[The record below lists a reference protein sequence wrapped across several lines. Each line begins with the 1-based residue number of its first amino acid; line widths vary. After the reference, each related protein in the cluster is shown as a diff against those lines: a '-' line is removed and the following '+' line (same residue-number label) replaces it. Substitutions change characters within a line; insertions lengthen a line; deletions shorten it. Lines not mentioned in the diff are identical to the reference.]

1 MWYPTLLAA
10 RAQLRTVD
18 ENVPQA
24 LAGWRPTVSISV
36 VRRGDGFPQSRAPAA
51 LRPGRAALLLPAAA
65 EPDRSA
71 HGLAFAAAQHRPHR
85 AQHRSPTAS
94 PSPSRCSAAA
104 APWPP
109 PAAPRTRCWRQRAR
123 LLQTEQQILQQTIEA
138 YVNVIRDQ
146 ELLRL
151 NINNEQVLT
160 EQLRATS
167 ERFRVGE
174 ITRTDVAQAESRL
187 AGARANRTQSEGNL
201 QISRATFQR
210 LVGAPPL
217 RLIAPQPL
225 RPPVRTA
232 QEAGLIAAANN
243 PNVVAAL
250 FDEAQARDVIDIQLS
265 NLAPQLSVA
274 GPGLPQRQPAPAAH
288 PHHRRPAH
296 RQPHR
301 QVYQGGAEY
310 SAVRQARQDAQ
321 RSARRWTSSAARRRS
336 RRRQAWEQYQS
347 SRAQVDSQRAA
358 IRASEIALDG
368 VQREAIVGSRTTLE
382 VLNQE
387 QELLQNRTNL
397 VQALATAV
405 LQSYTLA
412 VGGRT
417 AHRPGSRPR
426 RRALRHARLLQRGPE
441 PLGRPRRLFRCRRA
455 GCGKAALRRSRPP
468 RRQRRGRRRDP
479 AGPTLMADP
488 HPSSP
493 PHRPGGPP
501 APAAGR
507 IGRSEHGG
515 HPGLHPSHPER
526 GRGGRAPRP
535 RLRRAGRPRG
545 GAARPHARDA
555 RRRPARGPRR
565 RRPRRRLPLRCSC
578 SPRKPRHRRPPNRL
592 PPPRP
597 HRCQP
602 QLRSRE
608 PTRCSRQR
616 QRRRPP
622 PPSAAFS
629 APSPPSAEAAW
640 RAAAAPPSRTWCARS
655 CGPC

>member
-1 MWYPTLLAA
+1 MTLRQRRRASTRGFALALALPGFVAAVAVAQPAYSQTLSEALAQTYANNPTLLAA

-24 LAGWRPTVSISV
+24 LAGWRPTVSVSAAV
-36 VRRGDGFPQSRAPAA
+36 GVSDSRSRALASGYDQTQQRSFFFYPPTQPSTTHIERSTLTSNVTITQPVFRGGRTVASTRRAENQVLAA
-51 LRPGRAALLLPAAA
+51 
-65 EPDRSA
+65 
-71 HGLAFAAAQHRPHR
+71 
-85 AQHRSPTAS
+85 
-94 PSPSRCSAAA
+94 
-104 APWPP
+104 
-109 PAAPRTRCWRQRAR
+109 RAR

-210 LVGAPPL
+210 LVGVAPL

-225 RPPVRTA
+225 VPPARTA

-265 NLAPQLSVA
+265 NLAPQLSVVGQA
-274 GPGLPQRQPAPAAH
+274 FRNDNQL
-288 PHHRRPAH
+288 
-296 RQPHR
+296 QPHSR
-301 QVYQGGAEY
+301 ITGGQLTANLTWQVYQGGAEY

-321 RSARRWTSSAARRRS
+321 RFRQTVDEQRRAATQQA
-336 RRRQAWEQYQS
+336 RQAWEQYQS

-412 VGGRT
+412 SAVGRLT
-417 AHRPGSRPR
+417 AQDLGLDVEPYDM
-426 RRALRHARLLQRGPE
+426 RAYYNAVRNRWAG
-441 PLGRPRRLFRCRRA
+441 LGDYSDVA
-455 GCGKAALRRSRPP
+455 E
-468 RRQRRGRRRDP
+468 RD
-479 AGPTLMADP
+479 
-488 HPSSP
+488 
-493 PHRPGGPP
+493 
-501 APAAGR
+501 
-507 IGRSEHGG
+507 
-515 HPGLHPSHPER
+515 
-526 GRGGRAPRP
+526 
-535 RLRRAGRPRG
+535 AGRPR
-545 GAARPHARDA
+545 
-555 RRRPARGPRR
+555 
-565 RRPRRRLPLRCSC
+565 
-578 SPRKPRHRRPPNRL
+578 
-592 PPPRP
+592 
-597 HRCQP
+597 
-602 QLRSRE
+602 
-608 PTRCSRQR
+608 
-616 QRRRPP
+616 
-622 PPSAAFS
+622 SA
-629 APSPPSAEAAW
+629 
-640 RAAAAPPSRTWCARS
+640 AAAAPAASVAGGGAIPPDRR
-655 CGPC
+655 

>member
-1 MWYPTLLAA
+1 MTLRRRRKASPRGLALALALPGLVAAVAGAQPALSQTLSEALAQTYTNNPTLLAA

-24 LAGWRPTVSISV
+24 LAGWRPTVSISSSAGV
-36 VRRGDGFPQSRAPAA
+36 TDQRTRSLQQQYDPIERRFYFQQPQNQTV
-51 LRPGRAALLLPAAA
+51 LTPGGPLT
-65 EPDRSA
+65 
-71 HGLAFAAAQHRPHR
+71 FAVPNTVHTE
-85 AQHRSPTAS
+85 RSPFSNSITITQPVFRGGRTVAS
-94 PSPSRCSAAA
+94 
-104 APWPP
+104 
-109 PAAPRTRCWRQRAR
+109 TRRAENQVLAQRAR

-210 LVGAPPL
+210 LIGAPPL
-217 RLIAPQPL
+217 RLTAPQPL
-225 RPPVRTA
+225 RPPARTA

-265 NLAPQLSVA
+265 NLAPQLSVTGQA
-274 GPGLPQRQPAPAAH
+274 FRNDNQLLPHSRITGGQLTANLTW
-288 PHHRRPAH
+288 
-296 RQPHR
+296 

-321 RSARRWTSSAARRRS
+321 RFRQTVDEQRRAATQQAL
-336 RRRQAWEQYQS
+336 QAWEQYQS

-387 QELLQNRTNL
+387 QELLLNRTNL

-412 VGGRT
+412 AAVGRLT
-417 AHRPGSRPR
+417 AQDLGLDVEPYDM
-426 RRALRHARLLQRGPE
+426 RAYYNAVRNRWVG
-441 PLGRPRRLFRCRRA
+441 LGDYSDVA
-455 GCGKAALRRSRPP
+455 E
-468 RRQRRGRRRDP
+468 RD
-479 AGPTLMADP
+479 
-488 HPSSP
+488 
-493 PHRPGGPP
+493 
-501 APAAGR
+501 
-507 IGRSEHGG
+507 
-515 HPGLHPSHPER
+515 
-526 GRGGRAPRP
+526 
-535 RLRRAGRPRG
+535 AGRPRSAAAQAPAASVAGG
-545 GAARPHARDA
+545 GAIPPD
-555 RRRPARGPRR
+555 RR
-565 RRPRRRLPLRCSC
+565 
-578 SPRKPRHRRPPNRL
+578 
-592 PPPRP
+592 
-597 HRCQP
+597 
-602 QLRSRE
+602 
-608 PTRCSRQR
+608 
-616 QRRRPP
+616 
-622 PPSAAFS
+622 
-629 APSPPSAEAAW
+629 
-640 RAAAAPPSRTWCARS
+640 
-655 CGPC
+655 